1 MSAPRFKV
9 GIVGFGVMGARHA
22 RVFGALD
29 SEFEIAGAFDPH
41 AAVIPG
47 HLRVFVDLE
56 ELVEASD
63 LVIVANPIE
72 AHVDTTLR
80 ALSRGRHVLVEKPI
94 ASTAR
99 EAAMLLERATEKQAR
114 LFVGHSERFH
124 PVTRAL
130 AASLEGEQILAM
142 AFRRIAN
149 GTPRDASLRS
159 PMADALLNLAVHD
172 IDLAAYLGRTE
183 VELSVARRRGALAA
197 IELVAKTG
205 WRATI
210 DAGRTSELPERT
222 LAIETASS
230 SYRAD
235 LKGGTLVAV
244 DRTTGERRPVSLP
257 TEEPLAAQAAAIA
270 AVLRGLSS
278 DVARAADGIRAV
290 AVAERALVAIETPV
304 GTAENL

>member
-1 MSAPRFKV
+1 MTTPRFKV

-22 RVFGALD
+22 RVFGALATT
-29 SEFEIAGAFDPH
+29 FEVAGAFDPH
-41 AAVIPG
+41 AAAVPA
-47 HLRVFVDLE
+47 HLRSFVDVE
-56 ELVEASD
+56 ALVEASD

-72 AHVDTTLR
+72 AHVDATLR

-99 EAAMLLERATEKQAR
+99 EAAMLLERASETHAR

-130 AASLEGEQILAM
+130 AAALEGDPILAM
-142 AFRRIAN
+142 TFRRIAN
-149 GTPRDASLRS
+149 GTPRDASLHT
-159 PMADALLNLAVHD
+159 PMTDALLNLAVHD

-183 VELSVARRRGALAA
+183 VELSVARRRGSLAA

-222 LAIETASS
+222 LALETAAT

-235 LKGGTLVAV
+235 LKGGTLVAL
-244 DRTTGERRPVSLP
+244 DRATGVRRPVPLP
-257 TEEPLAAQAAAIA
+257 TEEPLAAQAGAVA
-270 AVLRGLSS
+270 AVLRGLGS
-278 DVARAADGIRAV
+278 DIARAADGLRAV
-290 AVAERALVAIETPV
+290 AVAERALVAIETSV